1 DEVLYA
7 KRDRLRIRAV
17 VARTLDTGRLMGARS
32 SVTKHPTAPL
42 PVANEKPW
50 ATKDGIAS
58 AAWQSPRRPCGR
70 FAMTVCLVL

>member
-1 DEVLYA
+1 VCL
-7 KRDRLRIRAV
+7 DRTDSAPVYRSCFDKLSTNSTAV
-17 VARTLDTGRLMGARS
+17 IARS